1 MEAILSAILFAI
13 LLGFLLLA
21 LRFLR
26 LPGLPGYV
34 SVSIFLLK
42 CFLGIGWLYGLPEVN
57 KQNRLSN
64 MDALFKESEVLF
76 ELAFS
81 NNADFLR
88 LAGGLNSESPYYDR
102 LTVAMPHW
110 DSRKNEADDLFF
122 LSSRSMIRIHACL
135 RFLSGNSSPAQVVI
149 FNFFVIAC
157 LIFSFKT
164 FIPYFTGREK
174 WFLTALFLVPS
185 VFVWSAGLFNFS
197 LSFGLL
203 SIALSVAIR
212 TVIQPLSFS
221 KGLVYL
227 FVLLLTSLALPVLS
241 FVLIMSLILVLA
253 LQAGK
258 WISGTSAGMALF
270 IIILVLVYLMDQL
283 LFNQMFTNQLIAAQ
297 QESLNKLASGGL
309 AIGVENQ
316 ALKPVWWSFL
326 RNMPEALF
334 NGAFRPGL
342 LDALSSF
349 QWLSALES
357 ASMVILIALA
367 VGLFTPSSG
376 KQEFLLRNFL
386 FSASV
391 WFLIA
396 VGLTSNV
403 WSDISARRAIFLP
416 YATMA
421 LLLVIDTNRLKAII
435 FEVLNIHGNNTDN
448 GSNIGNR

>member
-1 MEAILSAILFAI
+1 M
-13 LLGFLLLA
+13 
-21 LRFLR
+21 
-26 LPGLPGYV
+26 
-34 SVSIFLLK
+34 
-42 CFLGIGWLYGLPEVN
+42 LYGLPEVN
-57 KQNRLSN
+57 KQNRYSDL
-64 MDALFKESEVLF
+64 DALFKESEVLF
-76 ELAFS
+76 EIAFS

-102 LTVAMPHW
+102 LTAAMPHW
-110 DSRKNEADDLFF
+110 DLKNNEADDLFF

-135 RFLSGNSSPAQVVI
+135 RFLSGDSSPAQVVI

-164 FIPYFTGREK
+164 FIPFFTGREK
-174 WFLTALFLVPS
+174 WLFAALFLVPS

-203 SIALSVAIR
+203 SIALSVAINACMK
-212 TVIQPLSFS
+212 PLSFS

-227 FVLLLTSLALPVLS
+227 LVLLLTALALPVLS

-253 LQAGK
+253 LQTGK
-258 WISGTSAGMALF
+258 WISGASAGMAVFTLM
-270 IIILVLVYLMDQL
+270 LVLVYLMDQL

-297 QESLNKLASGGL
+297 QESLNKLMLGGSS
-309 AIGVENQ
+309 IGVESQ
-316 ALKPVWWSFL
+316 ALKPTWWSFL
-326 RNMPEALF
+326 RNMPEAFF

-342 LDALSSF
+342 LDALSPF

-357 ASMVILIALA
+357 ASIVIVLALA
-367 VGLFTPSSG
+367 VGLFTPSAG
-376 KQEFLLRNFL
+376 KQDFLLRNFL

-391 WFLIA
+391 WFFIA
-396 VGLTSNV
+396 VGLTGNV

-416 YATMA
+416 YAMLA
-421 LLLVIDTNRLKAII
+421 LLLVMDTNRLKAII